1 MNNFMTF
8 LLRNSHQYPDLT
20 FGGRIPA
27 RDDDHTNK
35 MARDLCSLCCAWFK
49 ILFLAVA
56 GLECHGQRTQWHT
69 DCTIEQILCTPNFAK
84 MFLDC
89 LKAQSLL
96 EILNIYISTCL
107 KQLVFLL
114 SHGNTNLII

>member
-35 MARDLCSLCCAWFK
+35 MPRDLCSLCCAWFE

-69 DCTIEQILCTPNFAK
+69 DCTIEQILSTPNFAK

-89 LKAQSLL
+89 LKSPVPVRDTKYL
-96 EILNIYISTCL
+96 YKHMFKTTCL
-107 KQLVFLL
+107 PSISWKY
-114 SHGNTNLII
+114 